1 MKATVS
7 GIRGVAGQDLDLKHV
22 MEAAGS
28 LGASCNEVVVGTDT
42 RPTGPVISRAV
53 RAAVS
58 AAGADSID
66 VGVAP
71 TPVIFRESRGRAGI
85 AVSASHNPVEWN
97 GIKIAIDGRAAGA
110 DAYAM
115 GGPRG
120 SGNTGN
126 MICEPGAC
134 ERYIE
139 DALEVVG
146 GTTGQARVTV
156 DVGGGAAALTAP
168 ALLKGMG
175 CSVVTIGM
183 PGSPT
188 RGPDPTTDPLDD
200 LVSATQ
206 SRPGFAY
213 DLDGDRLVTV
223 IEGRRQNPDV
233 TLALGVSSCVRK
245 GARKFVFSHDT
256 SLGIEEI
263 VQASGG
269 TVRRSAVGEA
279 NVMDAMVEW
288 GADAGGEGS
297 SGGFILPSFNGC
309 RDGVLCS
316 ALISAMQDKE
326 ISEAI
331 SAVSKYHIVRSA
343 HRTVGADMNRL
354 ESWLRSESYDVTT
367 GDGIKG
373 SSEGEWVL
381 VRESNTEDV
390 VRISVEARE
399 RGRAE
404 QLSAK
409 AAEVACGVS

>member
-7 GIRGVAGQDLDLKHV
+7 GIRGVAGRDLDLKRV

-28 LGASCNEVVVGTDT
+28 LGASCGEVVVGTDT

-58 AAGADSID
+58 AAGADALD

-71 TPVIFRESRGRAGI
+71 TPVVFRESRGRAGI

-110 DAYAM
+110 GAYAT

-120 SGNTGN
+120 GDPGD
-126 MICEPGAC
+126 MVREPGAC
-134 ERYIE
+134 ERYVA
-139 DALEVVG
+139 DALKVAG
-146 GTTGQARVTV
+146 GAAGQKRVAV
-156 DVGGGAAALTAP
+156 DAGGGAAAFTAP
-168 ALLKGMG
+168 ALLENMG
-175 CSVVTIGM
+175 CSVAVVGM
-183 PGSPT
+183 PGSPS
-188 RGPDPTTDPLDD
+188 RGPDPTADPLDD
-200 LVSATQ
+200 LVSAARG
-206 SRPGFAY
+206 RPGFAY

-223 IEGRRQNPDV
+223 IGGRRQTPDA
-233 TLALGVSSCVRK
+233 TLALGVSSCVQR

-256 SLGIEEI
+256 SLGVEEI
-263 VQASGG
+263 VLASGG
-269 TVRRSAVGEA
+269 AVRRSAVGEA

-316 ALISAMQDKE
+316 ALISAMGDGE
-326 ISEAI
+326 IREAV
-331 SAVSKYHIVRSA
+331 SAVSKYHTVRSA
-343 HRTVGADMNRL
+343 RRAAGADMNKL
-354 ESWLRSESYDVTT
+354 ESWLRSNSYDVAT

-373 SSEGEWVL
+373 SAEGEWVL

-390 VRISVEARE
+390 VRVSAEARE

-404 QLSAK
+404 RLAAE

>member
-7 GIRGVAGQDLDLKHV
+7 GIRGVAGQDLDLKRV
-22 MEAAGS
+22 VEAAGS
-28 LGASCNEVVVGTDT
+28 LGASCDKVVVGTDT
-42 RPTGPVISRAV
+42 RPTGSVLSRAI

-58 AAGADSID
+58 AAGADALD
-66 VGVAP
+66 AGVAP
-71 TPVIFRESRGRAGI
+71 TPVIFRESRGSAGI
-85 AVSASHNPVEWN
+85 AVSASHNPIEWN

-110 DAYAM
+110 DAYAT

-120 SGNTGN
+120 RGNTGD
-126 MICEPGAC
+126 MIRAPGAC
-134 ERYIE
+134 SRYVQ
-139 DALEVVG
+139 DALEAVG
-146 GTTGQARVTV
+146 KTGQARVAV
-156 DVGGGAAALTAP
+156 DAGGGAAALTAP
-168 ALLKGMG
+168 ALLEGMG
-175 CSVVTIGM
+175 CSVATVGM

-188 RGPDPTTDPLDD
+188 RGPDPTADPLDD
-200 LVSATQ
+200 LVSAARG
-206 SRPGFAY
+206 RPGFAY

-223 IEGRRQNPDV
+223 IEGRRQTPDA
-233 TLALGVSSCVRK
+233 TLALGVSSCVRQ
-245 GARKFVFSHDT
+245 GARKFVFSQDT
-256 SLGIEEI
+256 SLGVEEI

-279 NVMDAMVEW
+279 NVMDAVAEW

-326 ISEAI
+326 IREAV
-331 SAVSKYHIVRSA
+331 SAVSKYHTVRSA
-343 HRTVGADMNRL
+343 HRAAGADMDRL
-354 ESWLRSESYDVTT
+354 ESWLRSASYDVTA

-390 VRISVEARE
+390 VRVSAEARE
-399 RGRAE
+399 RERAE
-404 QLSAK
+404 RLAAE